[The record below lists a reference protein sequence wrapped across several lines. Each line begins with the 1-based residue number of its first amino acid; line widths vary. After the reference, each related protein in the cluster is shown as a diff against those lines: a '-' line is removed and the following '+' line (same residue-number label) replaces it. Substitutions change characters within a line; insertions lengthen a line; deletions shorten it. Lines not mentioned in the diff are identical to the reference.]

1 MTAQQIKDN
10 TDLLIRQKTAQ
21 HSILKTEVAQQLDDI
36 VDLIPTLILVTYLE
50 LLNLKNNSLLEIGRQ
65 YLLTDYMTEY
75 IQPVTAVF
83 KSSGIVEQLILTA
96 TDVNKLHNE
105 CKSILYPQDV
115 VYYEITGD
123 IDNGYGNEGFT
134 KGKIYRRI
142 DTLRNNDIGTDWRHV
157 KYDRLGV
164 DKLLFEVY
172 DSTIYNNTIKTYF
185 LFDNVCG
192 IIFHSNTIGD
202 RFVSN
207 TIADDFQSNTIA
219 DDFQSNTI
227 AGRTRFNTIGFA
239 FYSNTIGNSFNS
251 NTIGNSFQLNTI
263 GDSFSSNTIGFAFYS
278 NTIGD
283 SFSSNTIGNSF
294 SSNTIGFAFYSNT
307 IGNYF
312 ESNGNITTPFLS
324 TNSIFS
330 NFINNIN
337 PVGTAEIQN
346 QSIETF
352 VYKTPSGTIKQR
364 YYNNVDVLILSI
376 V

>member
-36 VDLIPTLILVTYLE
+36 VDYINIISVTYLE

-75 IQPVTAVF
+75 IQTITAVF

-192 IIFHSNTIGD
+192 IG
-202 RFVSN
+202 
-207 TIADDFQSNTIA
+207 
-219 DDFQSNTI
+219 
-227 AGRTRFNTIGFA
+227 
-239 FYSNTIGNSFNS
+239 
-251 NTIGNSFQLNTI
+251 
-263 GDSFSSNTIGFAFYS
+263 FSSNTIGDGFY
-278 NTIGD
+278 
-283 SFSSNTIGNSF
+283 
-294 SSNTIGFAFYSNT
+294 
-307 IGNYF
+307 
-312 ESNGNITTPFLS
+312 SNGNITTPFLS
-324 TNSIFS
+324 INSIFS
-330 NFINNIN
+330 NFIQNIN
-337 PVGTAEIQN
+337 PIGTSEIHN
-346 QSIETF
+346 KFIETF

-364 YYNNVDVLILSI
+364 YYNNVDVLIFSI